1 MKAVGLYCA
10 LLLVA
15 DTDRKLTRRNV
26 ERKEVEAW
34 MWLNVTGMPLSDEA
48 LLAAMRGMFCV
59 RAFHENMMSKMR
71 DVCAIRLRTWIEK
84 PCGHVG
90 LPSKTDEHGENEIRA
105 AAQNNN
111 SHYTGCCTG

>member
-1 MKAVGLYCA
+1 MHYCWWQ
-10 LLLVA
+10 
-15 DTDRKLTRRNV
+15 TLTESRLEEMLNV
-26 ERKEVEAW
+26 KRW
-34 MWLNVTGMPLSDEA
+34 WTWLWLNVTVMSLSDEA